1 MKLKNSFCS
10 VNNLVRL
17 ELKQDK
23 FTWFEAERQVCAS
36 ASPEMSSRLSLHQTS
51 AHRGLRGRRGRQG
64 GRGGRG
70 RRGGRGGDAA
80 LSAPCDLPLS
90 SVNSGQKVQISPQR
104 LSDTFNT

>member
-17 ELKQDK
+17 ELKQDE

-51 AHRGLRGRRGRQG
+51 AHRGLRGRRGD
-64 GRGGRG
+64 
-70 RRGGRGGDAA
+70 GGDGGDGGEMP
-80 LSAPCDLPLS
+80 LCLPRVIYLF
-90 SVNSGQKVQISPQR
+90 PQ
-104 LSDTFNT
+104 